1 MNAEAKTLA
10 ATRVEMVAAR
20 MWFEYCDSLGWPN
33 GQPTWEE
40 LCSFSGPEVRRM
52 IAHRELIRA
61 QAAAALSV
69 LDRLPAPVEGVGLE
83 TTAQE
88 RDQWRYSVNPFSGED
103 KERLLRDFNRIVS
116 SLLKADL
123 GRQDAIAAIDAKEA
137 ERLFW
142 KERAHEGATA
152 AVQVATELDAIRAER
167 DALKAAL
174 EPSTATKA
182 AYIGEVT
189 FRMEL
194 REGESREITVPWT
207 TTKEIMAMIRAY
219 ADAALSPAQ
228 GGE

>member
-10 ATRVEMVAAR
+10 AEAREIKVGDRFLVEMEVLGIDEGGR
-20 MWFEYCDSLGWPN
+20 NSFSVSVSGHSLGVPRHALRH
-33 GQPTWEE
+33 E
-40 LCSFSGPEVRRM
+40 LLAGT
-52 IAHRELIRA
+52 
-61 QAAAALSV
+61 
-69 LDRLPAPVEGVGLE
+69 RLPAPVEGVGLE

-174 EPSTATKA
+174 EEWLAAEDAWEGRTADDVRCATA
-182 AYIGEVT
+182 CENA
-189 FRMEL
+189 R
-194 REGESREITVPWT
+194 
-207 TTKEIMAMIRAY
+207 
-219 ADAALSPAQ
+219 AALSTAQ

>member
-10 ATRVEMVAAR
+10 DELRTIARCIYIAVEKTVADDIAGKATKAAD
-20 MWFEYCDSLGWPN
+20 F
-33 GQPTWEE
+33 
-40 LCSFSGPEVRRM
+40 
-52 IAHRELIRA
+52 
-61 QAAAALSV
+61 
-69 LDRLPAPVEGVGLE
+69 LDRLSAPVEGVGLE

-167 DALKAAL
+167 DAFKAAL
-174 EPSTATKA
+174 QWFIDDIDGTH
-182 AYIGEVT
+182 
-189 FRMEL
+189 
-194 REGESREITVPWT
+194 TV
-207 TTKEIMAMIRAY
+207 MLDFDDAVMRAR
-219 ADAALSPAQ
+219 AALSPAQ
-228 GGE
+228 GGK